1 MLKKTVLMVV
11 LLMSAVG
18 FAFAGSGPDIHEGLW
33 EITVDLEMAGMP
45 MKMPPSTFTQCIKKD
60 SAIPRNDQ
68 PGQQCVQKD
77 VKVKGNT
84 VSWTMECDNPGGKME
99 GKGVIT
105 YDKEKM
111 DGQMTMKGQ
120 GMQML
125 THFKGHRIKACE

>member
-1 MLKKTVLMVV
+1 MLKKTFLMVV

-18 FAFAGSGPDIHEGLW
+18 FASAGSGPDIHEGLW
-33 EITVDLEMAGMP
+33 EITVVLEMTGMP

-84 VSWTMECDNPGGKME
+84 VSWTMECANPGGKMV

-105 YDKEKM
+105 YHKEKM
-111 DGQMTMKGQ
+111 DGQMTMEGQ
-120 GMQML
+120 GMHML
-125 THFKGHRIKACE
+125 THFKGRRIKACE